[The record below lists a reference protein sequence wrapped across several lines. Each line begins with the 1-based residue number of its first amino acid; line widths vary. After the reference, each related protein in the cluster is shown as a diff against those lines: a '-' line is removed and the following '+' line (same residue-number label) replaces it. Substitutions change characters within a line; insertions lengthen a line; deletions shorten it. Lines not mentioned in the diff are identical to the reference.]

1 MKQQGPSKYDMLVQK
16 LAVSLSD
23 VVVLRSLAQGYHW
36 NVKGSDF
43 SERHKFFAKIYED
56 IDSSIDPLAENILKQ
71 GHDSPYMLQDFV
83 SLTNIEPQMRM
94 SGWDRPMLGSLV
106 EANAVTIEGLKDV
119 FDLANECREQGL
131 ADFIGGRIDM
141 HQKWQ
146 WQLKATLVDKEEL
159 EGY

>member
-1 MKQQGPSKYDMLVQK
+1 MKQQGPNKYDTLIQK
-16 LAVSLSD
+16 LAVSLAD
-23 VVVLRSLAQGYHW
+23 VIVMRSLAQGYHW

-43 SERHKFFAKIYED
+43 SERHDFFAEIYED
-56 IDSSIDPLAENILKQ
+56 LDSSIDPLAENILKL
-71 GHDSPYMLQDFV
+71 GNDAPYMLQDFV
-83 SLTNIEPQMRM
+83 ELSNIEPQMRM

-106 EANAVTIEGLKDV
+106 EVNSVVIEGLKDV
-119 FDLANECREQGL
+119 FDLADECREQGL

>member
-1 MKQQGPSKYDMLVQK
+1 MLVQK

>member
-1 MKQQGPSKYDMLVQK
+1 MNQQGPNKYEALIQK

-43 SERHKFFAKIYED
+43 SERHDFFAEIYED
-56 IDSSIDPLAENILKQ
+56 LDSSVDSLAENILKQ
-71 GHDSPYMLQDFV
+71 GHDAPYMLQDFV
-83 SLTNIEPQMRM
+83 SLTNIEPQLRM
-94 SGWDRPMLGSLV
+94 TGWDRPMLGSLV
-106 EANAVTIEGLKDV
+106 EANEVTIEGLKDV
-119 FDLANECREQGL
+119 FDLANDCREQGL

-159 EGY
+159 EDY